1 MTAAAFPETGKIFAG
16 QYQLLGPSPRR
27 DARTTAI
34 RGDLADIALAGKLF
48 APHYVIPMERALSVP
63 HALLRK
69 AKGDDG
75 EAGSEL
81 LEGERFMVLDYAGGW
96 AWGYCAHDC
105 YLGYLP
111 EEVLGDPA
119 AHPKPTYQHADP
131 VAVAETLLGMP
142 YVWGGR
148 GGVGIDCS
156 GLMQIAFARAGYAL
170 PRDSDQQEASAGH
183 LLGAE
188 EAPRHGDLLFFAG
201 HVGVLEDADT
211 LIHASQAAGM
221 VVREPLAEIAAR
233 REGGITSR
241 RRVL

>member
-1 MTAAAFPETGKIFAG
+1 MTAAAPPFAG

-27 DARTTAI
+27 DPRTTAI

-48 APHYVIPMERALSVP
+48 APHYVVPMERALAVP

-69 AKGDDG
+69 AKGDDA

-111 EEVLGDPA
+111 EQALGDPA
-119 AHPKPTYQHADP
+119 AHPKPVYLHADP
-131 VAVAETLLGMP
+131 VIVAEERLGTP

-148 GGVGIDCS
+148 GGAGIDCS
-156 GLMQIAFARAGYAL
+156 GLMQIAFARAGYNL

-183 LLGAE
+183 ALE
-188 EAPRHGDLLFFAG
+188 QDDTPRRGDLVFFVG

-211 LIHASQAAGM
+211 LIHASLAAGM
-221 VVREPLAEIAAR
+221 VVREPLAEVAAR